1 MKEFCE
7 VIKEQSEWKAAL
19 EDTFAEKIQVEIRE
33 LCSQN
38 QFPVLNSKI
47 GENIP
52 SVSWKNLSSEF
63 EKRTPVIWKFLVSA
77 ATNRK
82 QMSRNIRKTE
92 QSITPALVS
101 AACKLVSL
109 YNSHMNVIQRLNSVK
124 LLKGG
129 AKKSVFRC
137 LSVTNDCFG
146 YMATLSMADNFSSS
160 WAYSLQQWSTA
171 VQEDTHFEKQMSG
184 NIQDLQEDLKC

>member
-38 QFPVLNSKI
+38 QFPVLNCKS
-47 GENIP
+47 GENIS

-63 EKRTPVIWKFLVSA
+63 EKRTPVFWKFLVSA

-129 AKKSVFRC
+129 AKKSVFRR

-171 VQEDTHFEKQMSG
+171 VQEDTHFEKQMS
-184 NIQDLQEDLKC
+184 